1 MNEKL
6 RAEVMAHMTA
16 TAAVAIER
24 GEDGT
29 QAVLAA
35 YPGTPVEVATE
46 AWWNASQAAT
56 ERWWQAMEKT
66 IDAEVI
72 QRASRLVGS
81 GGAT

>member
-29 QAVLAA
+29 QAVQ
-35 YPGTPVEVATE
+35 

-66 IDAEVI
+66 IDADVI